1 MAANPVYPYRR
12 AMRYM
17 LAFILCLTA
26 ALSMAAPQAYRLDTA
41 RSIVGFSYDFEGNPN
56 QGTMPV
62 KSAEITLDLDNL
74 PASRVRV
81 TLDAAGARAGFF
93 FATQAMKDAKVLNT
107 RSFPEITFRSS
118 TLTGD
123 LSGATVQGDLTVRGV
138 TRPITLDARLYRQRG
153 TDPNDR
159 RNLAVLLTGQI
170 SRSAFGA
177 TGYSAMVGDIIG
189 LRIIA
194 RITR

>member
-1 MAANPVYPYRR
+1 MAADPFCPYRR
-12 AMRYM
+12 AMRYV
-17 LAFILCLTA
+17 LAVILCLTA
-26 ALSMAAPQAYRLDTA
+26 ALGMAAPQAYSLDTA
-41 RSIVGFSYDFEGNPN
+41 RSIVGFSYEVEGTPY

-93 FATQAMKDAKVLNT
+93 LATQAMKDPTVLDT
-107 RSFPEITFRSS
+107 GRFPDITFRS
-118 TLTGD
+118 TNLTGD
-123 LSGATVQGDLTVRGV
+123 LSGATVQGELTMRGV
-138 TRPITLDARLYRQRG
+138 TRLITLDARLYRQRG
-153 TDPNDR
+153 TAPDDR
-159 RNLAVLLTGQI
+159 RNLAVLLTGQV

-177 TGYSAMVGDIIG
+177 TGYSGMVGDTIG

>member
-1 MAANPVYPYRR
+1 MATNPFCPYSR
-12 AMRYM
+12 AMRYI
-17 LAFILCLTA
+17 LAIILCLTA
-26 ALSMAAPQAYRLDTA
+26 ALSMAAPQAYRLDSA
-41 RSIVGFSYDFEGNPN
+41 RSIVGFSYDFEGNPK

-62 KSAEITLDLDNL
+62 KSAKITLDLGNL

-93 FATQAMKDAKVLNT
+93 FATQAMKDAKVLDT
-107 RSFPEITFRSS
+107 GRFPDITFRSN

-123 LSGATVQGDLTVRGV
+123 LTGAKVQGDLTVRGV

-153 TDPNDR
+153 TAAEDH
-159 RNLAVLLTGQI
+159 RNLAVLLTGKI

-177 TGYSAMVGDIIG
+177 TGYSAMVGDTIG